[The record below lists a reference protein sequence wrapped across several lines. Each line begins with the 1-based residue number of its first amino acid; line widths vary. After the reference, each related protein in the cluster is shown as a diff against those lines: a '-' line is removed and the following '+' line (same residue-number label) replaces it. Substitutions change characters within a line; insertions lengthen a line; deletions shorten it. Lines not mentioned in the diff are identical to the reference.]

1 MDFLKE
7 FEKTV
12 SKLDGVTGQSGPPTF
27 WYSSGNYV
35 LNKITSG
42 SFYNCVPQ
50 SRILALCGNSGSG
63 KSFIATNLMVAAQL
77 AGAFNFVIDSE
88 NALDDDFVGKI
99 GVDVT
104 NKYLYKSV
112 TTIAEVSAL
121 VSAFVKGYKKQYAGD
136 LLNAQPVH
144 ITIDSLDML
153 LTETEESNY
162 DSGVTKGDMGQ
173 RAKQLKAMLRTFVQ
187 SIKGTNITMVV
198 TSQVYAN
205 QDLKNGEGLWIVN
218 SAIKYSMSQ
227 IILITKL
234 KLKDKDD
241 AKIISGIR
249 MRCEGYKTR
258 FTKPFQKVEIE
269 VPYET
274 GMDPLSGLLDIAVT
288 AGIVKQGGA
297 WYTIKSTDQKFQRK
311 NLREYVETILSELE
325 VSNTYLMNESSE
337 EENEVEKLASALRD
351 EKYSKTVKSDDTD

>member
-1 MDFLKE
+1 MNFLKE
-7 FEKTV
+7 FEKTA
-12 SKLDGVTGQSGPPTF
+12 SKIEGVTGQSGPPRF
-27 WYSSGNYV
+27 WYSSGNFV

-42 SFYNCVPQ
+42 SFHHCVPQ

-63 KSFIATNLMVAAQL
+63 KSFIATNLMVNAQNI
-77 AGAFNFVIDSE
+77 GAFNFVIDSE

-99 GVDVT
+99 GLDVT
-104 NKYLYKSV
+104 TDYLYKSV
-112 TTIAEVSAL
+112 TTIFEVSRL
-121 VSAFVKGYKKQYAGD
+121 VSAFVKGYKKEFGD
-136 LLNAQPVH
+136 DMENGRLVH

-153 LTETEESNY
+153 LTETEEDNY
-162 DSGVTKGDMGQ
+162 EKGVTKGDMGQ

-218 SAIKYSMSQ
+218 SAIKYAMSQ

-241 AKIISGIR
+241 AKLITGIR

-274 GMDPLSGLLDIAVT
+274 GMDPLSGLLDTAVN
-288 AGIVKQGGA
+288 AGIVKQAGA
-297 WYTIKSTDQKFQRK
+297 WYTLISTEEKFQRK
-311 NLREYVETILSELE
+311 KLADFKDTILDDLE
-325 VSNTYLMNESSE
+325 SKNTFLLNDSSDE
-337 EENEVEKLASALRD
+337 DTEVGKLASVMRD
-351 EKYSKTVKSDDTD
+351 EKYANEE